1 MSVFTYGT
9 EPTRVSSP
17 WQQQLGHNPDD
28 AATITKLKAEP
39 QEGAI
44 EYKLHLL
51 LRPRRPYRFV
61 STATAS
67 GSQRPDQNGSLSLS
81 TDPPIATA
89 SPLRT
94 SSSPSAGGP
103 SPADLKKRRP
113 LAEFYATST
122 ESRRDRLYHLTTQL
136 LWRLKQSMTHGTLG
150 TTESL
155 IPKLPA
161 DSVNLAAAVKPGT
174 LWQGLEES
182 RGALYEIGVSDDGT
196 LVGLPDDEMEES
208 ILTLR
213 VMAASLGCIVEVI
226 RRQCVGEC
234 EWSLPGHGPGR
245 LRREMLFVA
254 EVMVAPSRGGDS
266 QAAAESEEDSLAL
279 PVKHTAV
286 VEPKSTIEQLRVTLT
301 GPTDAGKST
310 LLGTLSTG
318 IFDNGSG
325 RSRTF
330 LLRHRHE
337 LASGVTTSLSHML
350 IGYKNNGNEENLI
363 YSFSDRN
370 IDSWEAIHDSS
381 RDGRIVFVSDSAG
394 HLRFRRTILRGLVG
408 WAPHWTLL
416 CLTANDGELKGGST
430 PTSPQD
436 DSDSP
441 LSDID
446 QTKTYL
452 DLCLKL
458 RTPLVI
464 VVTKLDVATTISFR
478 STLTKILAAVKGAG
492 RIPKALIKQRIHS
505 DPTRV
510 PAVDEDDIQPLIE
523 DMKRS
528 GNLLDFV
535 PIVSTSAV
543 KGEGIGLLHALL
555 QNLPIPPPPTAR
567 DYIGAALNP
576 EQPEAVF
583 HVEDKFSLSALYG
596 NGEDDDAEQ
605 GTVVA
610 GHLRFGHLAVGDRI
624 LVGPFIPDTAPTPPG
639 EEEEQRPS
647 PISGGAGDGS
657 LSASH
662 PSSYSELGRLAM
674 RNAVPASA
682 IKGEWHSAHIV
693 TIRNLR
699 LPVRLLAPGQVGTIG
714 IVFDVVGSAAAEA
727 SAVASPSPSEPASL
741 PKIRKGMVLAV
752 PSRHMLETGLSLQA
766 ASGITGLFGDA
777 STATL
782 IVGSIVK
789 VYIASVRASAR
800 ILRVSPT
807 WTYPDDIAEDEDEEE
822 LFDISLEKADGHA
835 TAGRGQGT
843 LVYEVQLE
851 LLSQRE
857 WVEMGSQVVILEGG
871 SRDRSG
877 LEGFVGK
884 VIEIVE

>member
-9 EPTRVSSP
+9 EPSRVSSP
-17 WQQQLGHNPDD
+17 WQQVGQNPDD
-28 AATITKLKAEP
+28 AVTVTKLKAEP

-61 STATAS
+61 TTATAS
-67 GSQRPDQNGSLSLS
+67 GSQRPDPNQPLSVS
-81 TDPPIATA
+81 TEPFMEIAT
-89 SPLRT
+89 PLRT

-103 SPADLKKRRP
+103 SPADIKKRRP
-113 LAEFYATST
+113 LTDSYAAST

-150 TTESL
+150 TTDSL

-161 DSVNLAAAVKPGT
+161 DSVDLAAAVKPGT

-213 VMAASLGCIVEVI
+213 VMAASLGCVVEVI

-234 EWSLPGHGPGR
+234 EWSLPGTGPGR
-245 LRREMLFVA
+245 LRREKLSVA
-254 EVMVAPSRGGDS
+254 EVLVAPSRGGDS
-266 QAAAESEEDSLAL
+266 QAAVESVEDSLVL

-286 VEPKSTIEQLRVTLT
+286 VESKSTIEQLRVTLT

-337 LASGVTTSLSHML
+337 LASGMTTSLSHML

-416 CLTANDGELKGGST
+416 CLTANDSELKAVST
-430 PTSPQD
+430 PTQD

-441 LSDID
+441 LPEID

-464 VVTKLDVATTISFR
+464 VITKLDVATTISFR

-492 RIPKALIKQRIHS
+492 RVPKMLVKQRIHS

-510 PAVDEDDIQPLIE
+510 PAIDEDDIQPLVE

-624 LVGPFIPDTAPTPPG
+624 LVGPFVPDTAPTPP

-647 PISGGAGDGS
+647 PISGGGGGDGL

-699 LPVRLLAPGQVGTIG
+699 LPVRSLAPGQVGTVG
-714 IVFDVVGSAAAEA
+714 IVFDDVPSAEELAT
-727 SAVASPSPSEPASL
+727 SPFEPLAL

-766 ASGITGLFGDA
+766 ASGITGLFGDT
-777 STATL
+777 STAAL

-807 WTYPDDIAEDEDEEE
+807 WQYPDDIAEVEDEEV
-822 LFDISLEKADGHA
+822 FDISLEKADGHA
-835 TAGRGQGT
+835 AAEQGQGT

-877 LEGFVGK
+877 LESFVGK
-884 VIEIVE
+884 IIEIVE

>member
-1 MSVFTYGT
+1 MSVFTFGT

-17 WQQQLGHNPDD
+17 WLQSGQSQDD
-28 AATITKLKAEP
+28 AVTKLEAEP

-51 LRPRRPYRFV
+51 LRPRRPYQLI
-61 STATAS
+61 TTGAAS
-67 GSQRPDQNGSLSLS
+67 GSQRPFQNE
-81 TDPPIATA
+81 A
-89 SPLRT
+89 S
-94 SSSPSAGGP
+94 
-103 SPADLKKRRP
+103 RP
-113 LAEFYATST
+113 LDPSIGMLGDFNLTEPLVPGDSNKRIPSTEYYATTT
-122 ESRRDRLYHLTTQL
+122 ESRRLRLYHLTTQL
-136 LWRLKQSMTHGTLG
+136 LWRLKQSMTNGPLG

-161 DSVNLAAAVKPGT
+161 DSVDLAAAVKPGT

-196 LVGLPDDEMEES
+196 LVGLPNDEMEES

-213 VMAASLGCIVEVI
+213 VMAASLGCVVEVT
-226 RRQCVGEC
+226 RQHCVGEC
-234 EWSLPGHGPGR
+234 EWTSAKSRPKKH
-245 LRREMLFVA
+245 REKLFVA
-254 EVMVAPSRGGDS
+254 EALVTPSRGGDT
-266 QAAAESEEDSLAL
+266 QVADTVEDATAPLAL
-279 PVKHTAV
+279 QPTD
-286 VEPKSTIEQLRVTLT
+286 VETRSTIEQLRVTLT
-301 GPTDAGKST
+301 GPTDGGKST

-337 LASGVTTSLSHML
+337 LTSGMTTSLSHML
-350 IGYKNNGNEENLI
+350 IGYKNNGFEENLI

-381 RDGRIVFVSDSAG
+381 RDGRLVFVSDSAG
-394 HLRFRRTILRGLVG
+394 HLRFRRTILRGLIG
-408 WAPHWTLL
+408 WAPHWTLM
-416 CLTANDGELKGGST
+416 CLTANDSELKGRST
-430 PTSPQD
+430 LASSQD
-436 DSDSP
+436 DGESP
-441 LSDID
+441 MADVD
-446 QTKTYL
+446 QAKTYL

-458 RTPLVI
+458 RMPLVI
-464 VVTKLDVATTISFR
+464 VITKLDVATTISFR
-478 STLTKILAAVKGAG
+478 STLTKVLAAVKNAG
-492 RIPKALIKQRIHS
+492 RIPKLLIKQRIQS

-510 PAVDEDDIQPLIE
+510 TAVDEDDIQPLIA

-555 QNLPIPPPPTAR
+555 QNLPIPPTPTAR
-567 DYIGAALNP
+567 DYIGLALNP
-576 EQPEAVF
+576 EQPESVF
-583 HVEDKFSLSALYG
+583 HVEDKFSLSALYS
-596 NGEDDDAEQ
+596 NGLDNDDETEQ

-624 LVGPFIPDTAPTPPG
+624 LVGPFPPDDDSRVITPEDRQSPG
-639 EEEEQRPS
+639 GE
-647 PISGGAGDGS
+647 GLS
-657 LSASH
+657 LSH
-662 PSSYSELGRLAM
+662 PSSSELGRLAM
-674 RNAVPASA
+674 RNAVPASS
-682 IKGEWHSAHIV
+682 IKGEWHNAHIV

-699 LPVRLLAPGQVGTIG
+699 LPVRHLEPGQVGTIG
-714 IVFDVVGSAAAEA
+714 IVFDM
-727 SAVASPSPSEPASL
+727 
-741 PKIRKGMVLAV
+741 PKEDLSDSIFERPPRPPPKMRKGMVLAV
-752 PSRHMLETGLSLQA
+752 PSKHMLETGLSLQA
-766 ASGITGLFGDA
+766 ASGITGRFEDS
-777 STATL
+777 STESL

-807 WTYPDDIAEDEDEEE
+807 WMYPDADHEAEDEDV
-822 LFDISLEKADGHA
+822 FDISLEKPDDR
-835 TAGRGQGT
+835 TAAQENAK
-843 LVYEVQLE
+843 LEYEVQLE

-871 SRDRSG
+871 SRDKSG

-884 VIEIVE
+884 VVEIME